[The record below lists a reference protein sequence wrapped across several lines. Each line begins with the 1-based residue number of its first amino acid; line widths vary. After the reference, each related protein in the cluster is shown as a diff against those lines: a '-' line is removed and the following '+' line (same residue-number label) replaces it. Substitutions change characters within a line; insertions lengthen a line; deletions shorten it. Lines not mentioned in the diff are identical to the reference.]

1 MSGAPHVGQVLSVW
15 TQHLAQNAVPH
26 EQPRAVAVSSTA
38 AHAAQTARS
47 LAPLRPLPCRPRPW
61 GVWERPRADSLDDM
75 CGKPRCGVVKKKKKR
90 KERERRVKT
99 KKERERENAATR
111 SVSRESER

>member
-75 CGKPRCGVVKKKKKR
+75 CGKPRCGVVKKKKR
-90 KERERRVKT
+90 KEREKG
-99 KKERERENAATR
+99 ERENAATR